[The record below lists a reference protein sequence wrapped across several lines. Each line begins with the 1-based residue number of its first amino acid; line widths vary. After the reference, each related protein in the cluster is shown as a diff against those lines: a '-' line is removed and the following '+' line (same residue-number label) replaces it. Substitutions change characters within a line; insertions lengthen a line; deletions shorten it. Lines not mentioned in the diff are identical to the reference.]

1 MSQTPDDPEPTTA
14 TRQLGADS
22 PRDGTLTLT
31 LRREIALFGTK
42 PLFVRL
48 VVSQFATSV
57 GSGCVDWCGFYRC

>member
-48 VVSQFATSV
+48 VVSQLLPAWGV
-57 GSGCVDWCGFYRC
+57 GCVDRCGFYCC